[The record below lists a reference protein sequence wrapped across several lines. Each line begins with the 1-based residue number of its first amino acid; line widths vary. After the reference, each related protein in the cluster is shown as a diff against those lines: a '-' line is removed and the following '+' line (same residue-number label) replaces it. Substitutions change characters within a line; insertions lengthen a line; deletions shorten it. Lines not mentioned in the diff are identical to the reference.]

1 MLALL
6 LLLSCTLAEANE
18 VHFNPCGEDSQ
29 CTGAGET
36 CCMIGPPPAPP
47 TGSCCVPK
55 DCVMKVTIAG
65 PFSTC
70 KNVRAAAVSDEASTR
85 SRFAAWAAVHQPQ
98 LVAPS
103 AAQLATFA
111 QNAVVVDELNAA
123 YGPGAEFS
131 LDESPFAAL
140 TFEEF
145 AGARMPKMARRPAR
159 AAGLLAESSPRSLP
173 AAPPSWDWRTAPT
186 KAVTSVK
193 DQGAMGSCWAFSAVG
208 NVEGQRALASKGA
221 DLEDLSVEQLVECD
235 NGEGVRATDGVEYG
249 DCGVFGGWPFLAYQY
264 WIKAGGV
271 RTEKQM
277 PTCSGIP
284 YGQPGACIPCMPKHY
299 NKRCVSLR

>member
-1 MLALL
+1 MNYSYCALALL
-6 LLLSCTLAEANE
+6 LLLSRTLAEANE
-18 VHFNPCGEDSQ
+18 VHFNPCGEDLH

-36 CCMIGPPPAPP
+36 R
-47 TGSCCVPK
+47 
-55 DCVMKVTIAG
+55 KV
-65 PFSTC
+65 
-70 KNVRAAAVSDEASTR
+70 VRAAAVSDEASTR

>member
-1 MLALL
+1 M
-6 LLLSCTLAEANE
+6 
-18 VHFNPCGEDSQ
+18 
-29 CTGAGET
+29 
-36 CCMIGPPPAPP
+36 
-47 TGSCCVPK
+47 
-55 DCVMKVTIAG
+55 
-65 PFSTC
+65 
-70 KNVRAAAVSDEASTR
+70 SDEASTR

-111 QNAVVVDELNAA
+111 KVSAVGDAKSPPRSANSSPACLLTRTTVLTPPPSPPPRKNAAVVVELNAA

-173 AAPPSWDWRTAPT
+173 ASPPSWDWRTAPT

-235 NGEGVRATDGVEYG
+235 NGEGVRATDGGEYG